1 MFYKDGLKMKKI
13 LLLVLFIII
22 LITGCT
28 KYDVIDKN
36 NANHPPIDPFI
47 SNYKNKMIF
56 YYPDKNLNRLIGE
69 ERLINYKNK
78 KIEEVLIYE
87 LLEGS
92 DSKELTK
99 IIPEK
104 TKLLSIKTIGDIAYV
119 NFSKHLKGNK
129 QDDKQEAFIIFSIV
143 NTLTQL
149 NNIEKVQILIDGEI
163 NEVLSKYYNIDE
175 PLIASDMLTTIDYS
189 NPIEVVYQYYNR
201 LKDRD
206 YNNLNRLFLIK
217 SQIDYKFLID
227 DKDNAIDQIQSFDI
241 NNYTITRQNRNVTI
255 RLDIRLVK
263 SDNQIIERKDEKFN
277 IVHTYQGFKI
287 DSIVYK

>member
-1 MFYKDGLKMKKI
+1 MKKI
-13 LLLVLFIII
+13 LLLVLLIII

-28 KYDVIDKN
+28 KYDVIDKK
-36 NANHPPIDPFI
+36 NANYPPIDPFI

-92 DSKELTK
+92 ESKKLTK
-99 IIPEK
+99 IIPRK
-104 TKLLSIKTIGDIAYV
+104 TKLLSIKTIGDITYV
-119 NFSKHLKGNK
+119 NFSKHIKDNI
-129 QDDKQEAFIIFSIV
+129 QDDKQEAFVIFSIV

-163 NEVLSKYYNIDE
+163 NEVLCKYYSIEE
-175 PLIASDMLTTIDYS
+175 PLVANDMLTEIDYS
-189 NPIEVVYQYYNR
+189 NPIEVVYQYYNI

-206 YNNLNRLFLIK
+206 YSNLNRLFLIK
-217 SQIDYKFLID
+217 SQIDFNFLID
-227 DKDNAIDQIQSFDI
+227 DNENIMNQIQSFNI
-241 NNYTITRQNRNVTI
+241 NNYTITRQNRNVKI
-255 RLDIRLVK
+255 RLDIRVVK
-263 SDNQIIERKDEKFN
+263 SNNQIIERKDEKFN
-277 IVHTYQGFKI
+277 IVDSYQGFKI

>member
-1 MFYKDGLKMKKI
+1 MKKI

-36 NANHPPIDPFI
+36 NANYPPIDPFI

-87 LLEGS
+87 LLEGP
-92 DSKELTK
+92 DSKNLTK
-99 IIPEK
+99 TIPKK

-119 NFSKHLKGNK
+119 NFSKHIKANT
-129 QDDKQEAFIIFSIV
+129 QDDKEEAFIIFSIV

-175 PLIASDMLTTIDYS
+175 PLAASDMLTKIDYS
-189 NPIEVVYQYYNR
+189 NPIEIVYQYYNR

-217 SQIDYKFLID
+217 SQVDYNFLID
-227 DKDNAIDQIQSFDI
+227 DKENDINQIQSYDI

-255 RLDIRLVK
+255 RLDIRIVK
-263 SDNQIIERKDEKFN
+263 FNNQIIERKDEKFN
-277 IVHTYQGFKI
+277 IVDSYQGYKI
-287 DSIVYK
+287 DSIVYE